1 MTFEIPTACEQSIVA
16 FSHNNRYIVSGDRDG
31 VVNIWD
37 VKTRAM
43 RRTFRDHVHPVSCCA
58 FNFNDKIVAS
68 SSDHGEIILTEVS
81 SGTASSPLLGISMDK
96 INNIAYSH
104 FTFPLLA
111 SADSS
116 GSVTLWDTTSK
127 KLLKTFADHNSSAT
141 CLTFSPL
148 NDMLLASTGQTLII
162 FTNLRTWFGNVS
174 TCRKIL
180 LTLNKKSKKSGLK
193 WTNI

>member
-1 MTFEIPTACEQSIVA
+1 MTFEIPTTCEQSIVA

-31 VVNIWD
+31 LVKIWD

-43 RRTFRDHVHPVSCCA
+43 RRAFCDHAHPVSCCA
-58 FNFNDKIVAS
+58 FNFDDKIVAS
-68 SSDHGEIILTEVS
+68 SSDHGEIILRRVA
-81 SGTASSPLLGISMDK
+81 SGTASSPLLGTSMDK

-116 GSVTLWDTTSK
+116 GSVALWDTTGK

-141 CLTFSPL
+141 CLSFSPL
-148 NDMLLASTGQTLII
+148 NDMLLASTGQSVII
-162 FTNLRTWFGNVS
+162 FTNLQT
-174 TCRKIL
+174 
-180 LTLNKKSKKSGLK
+180 
-193 WTNI
+193 